1 MKKRIKNKAVRKI
14 LRTIANWD
22 NCPLEYRRNWND
34 CFAAIGA
41 GIGLS
46 VFGIM
51 FFGLLFVLFV

>member
-1 MKKRIKNKAVRKI
+1 MKKKIKNKAVRKV

-34 CFAAIGA
+34 YFAAIGA
-41 GIGLS
+41 GIALS
-46 VFGIM
+46 VFGIL

>member
-1 MKKRIKNKAVRKI
+1 MKKRIKNKAIRKI

-34 CFAAIGA
+34 SFAAIGA
-41 GIGLS
+41 GIALS

>member
-34 CFAAIGA
+34 YFPAIVA
-41 GIGLS
+41 GIALS
-46 VFGIM
+46 VFGIL

>member
-1 MKKRIKNKAVRKI
+1 MKKKIKNKAVRKV

-34 CFAAIGA
+34 YFTAIGA
-41 GIGLS
+41 GIALS

-51 FFGLLFVLFV
+51 FFGLLFVLFM